1 MNCFNYIYIMSFCYF
16 LINEYSGTDCDWA
29 EKINITFNVPP

>member
-16 LINEYSGTDCDWA
+16 LINDIQEQIVIGQ
-29 EKINITFNVPP
+29 KK